1 MVFMKK
7 PELVLPAGSMEKLR
21 YAFAFGADAVYA
33 GPPDT
38 SLRANLNDFDLAKL
52 VKAIEYTHGIGK
64 KIYITLNLF
73 AHEDDLGVV
82 EKYVREMSEV
92 SPDAFIVSDPGVV
105 RLIGNIKSKVPL
117 HISTQANIT
126 NSESVK
132 FWQETGAVRVILARE
147 LHFSEIKK
155 IRKLTEDIELE
166 IFIHG
171 AMCMAYSGRCILSNV
186 LTGRDANRGGCAHT
200 CRWRYYLVE
209 ETRPKEFFQ
218 IDQDERGTYIL
229 NSRDLCLI
237 DRIPLLK
244 DLAIDAYKIE
254 GRTKNIFYVS
264 LAAKAYRKVID
275 DVFDRNVSEVKNE
288 VSGLLDLTDNHGYT
302 YGFTF
307 TDGSSK
313 QNVQDKDD
321 KKQNFAGLI
330 KGVNK
335 NKVLIKVKNPISTG
349 DHVTAISPDEKVSM
363 TIMDMIENGCSVD
376 RASGAQKQRVTA
388 TVDVLLKGDG
398 WKFGIITKP

>member
-1 MVFMKK
+1 MKK

-52 VKAIEYTHGIGK
+52 IKAVEYTHCIEK

-73 AHEDDLGVV
+73 AHEDDLGAV
-82 EKYVREMSEV
+82 EKYVRELSEV
-92 SPDAFIVSDPGVV
+92 RPDAFVVSDPGVV
-105 RLIGNIKSKVPL
+105 RLIETMKSKVPL

-132 FWQETGAVRVILARE
+132 FWKEAGAVRVVLARE

-155 IRKLTEDIELE
+155 IKELTKNIELE

-171 AMCMAYSGRCILSNV
+171 AMCMAYSGRCLLSNA
-186 LTGRDANRGGCAHT
+186 LTGRDANRGGCAQT

-209 ETRPKEFFQ
+209 ETRPTEPFQ

-229 NSRDLCLI
+229 NSKDLCLI
-237 DRIPLLK
+237 DKIPSLK
-244 DLAIDAYKIE
+244 DLEIDAYKIE

-275 DVFDRNVSEVKNE
+275 DVFDHNVNE
-288 VSGLLDLTDNHGYT
+288 VEDEVFALLDLTDNHGYT
-302 YGFTF
+302 HGFTF
-307 TDGSSK
+307 ADGSPK
-313 QNVQDKDD
+313 QNVQEMEN

-330 KGVNK
+330 EGISED
-335 NKVLIKVKNPISTG
+335 KVMIKVKNPISAG
-349 DHVTAISPDEKVSM
+349 DEVIAISPDEKVSL
-363 TIMDMIENGCSVD
+363 TILDMLENGRNVD
-376 RASGAQKQRVTA
+376 RASGAQKQRVKA
-388 TVDVLLKGDG
+388 TVDVHLKGDG
-398 WKFGIITKP
+398 WEFGIISKP

>member
-1 MVFMKK
+1 MGFVKK

-33 GPPDT
+33 GPPDA
-38 SLRANLNDFDLAKL
+38 SLRANLNDFDLGKL
-52 VKAIEYTHGIGK
+52 IKAVEYTHSIGK
-64 KIYITLNLF
+64 KTYITLNLF
-73 AHEDDLGVV
+73 AHEDDLGTV
-82 EKYVREMSEV
+82 ENYVREMAEV

-105 RLIGNIKSKVPL
+105 RLIENIKSKVPL

-132 FWQETGAVRVILARE
+132 FWKEAGAVRVILARE

-155 IRKLTEDIELE
+155 IRELTKNIELE

-186 LTGRDANRGGCAHT
+186 LTGRDANRGGCAQT

-209 ETRPKEFFQ
+209 ETRPTESFQ

-244 DLAIDAYKIE
+244 DLEIDAYKIE

-275 DVFDRNVSEVKNE
+275 DVFDRNESDVKNE
-288 VSGLLDLTDNHGYT
+288 VSDLLDLTDNHGYT
-302 YGFTF
+302 HGFTF
-307 TDGSSK
+307 ADGYSK

-330 KGVNK
+330 KDVNK
-335 NKVLIKVKNPISTG
+335 DKVLIKVKNPISTG
-349 DHVTAISPDEKVSM
+349 DRVTAISPDEKVSM
-363 TIMDMIENGCSVD
+363 KIMDMLENGRNIVM
-376 RASGAQKQRVTA
+376 ASGAQKQCVTA